1 MKQKSEKTCGYC
13 GEKTTD
19 WTRDHVVPSLLWGGK
34 GNLPRHPVIVPA
46 CEDCR
51 LLYDK
56 DAEYFRNRL
65 LSMMKA
71 GLHPVA
77 DRLKA
82 TTVKRSCQRSPSVS
96 ADVTRDLR
104 FVPVVNDNGIVVGT
118 GIQSEVDI
126 PRFSRIA
133 EKIIRGIYFHK
144 SGKAFPATHEIRIF
158 PPKAFAGMPGYES
171 LVSSMTRG
179 EHQGDD
185 VFYCRY
191 VRDISDPDTSVWLLI
206 FYDELGF
213 FAVATPIGQPDV
225 AGLVAKCLTATR
237 RSAVLYP

>member
-1 MKQKSEKTCGYC
+1 MSQKPKTCGYC
-13 GEKTTD
+13 GVKTTN

-34 GNLPRHPVIVPA
+34 GYLPKHPVIVPA
-46 CEDCR
+46 CEGCR
-51 LLYDK
+51 LVFDK

-65 LSMMKA
+65 LSMMMT

-96 ADVTRDLR
+96 SDVTRDLQ

-126 PRFSRIA
+126 PRFSRVA
-133 EKIIRGIYFHK
+133 EKIVRGIYFYK
-144 SGKAFPATHEIRIF
+144 SDKAFPATHEIRIF
-158 PPKAFAGMPGYES
+158 PPNAFAGMAGYES
-171 LVSSMTRG
+171 LVSSMNGG

-185 VFYCRY
+185 VFHCGY
-191 VRDISDPDTSVWLLI
+191 VRDTSDPDSSVWLLT
-206 FYDELGF
+206 FYNELGF
-213 FAVATPIGQPDV
+213 FAIAAPIGQPDV
-225 AGLVAKCLTATR
+225 AGLVGKFLTPTR
-237 RSAVLYP
+237 RSAALHP